1 MPRYSYTRLSAQDTS
16 FLMFES
22 ANQPMHVAAVQILEA
37 GALKTRQG
45 GIDIERYKRAIESVL
60 HRIPRYRQKLGWIPI
75 ENRPIWVDDR
85 HFNIDY
91 HIRHSALPRPGGKE
105 ELLKLVARLLTRQLD
120 RTRPLWEIQVIE
132 GLDEEHFAVFSKIHH
147 CMIDGASGADI
158 SQILMSPSADTEIN
172 APVPFIPR
180 PAPDRRELV
189 RHEIGRRVAEPLR
202 LVRGIREFTRQTENV
217 RDEIGLRVRALREMV
232 GWAFQ
237 PASETP
243 MNGDLGPHRR
253 LEWFTHPLDD
263 VKEVRRKLNCTVNDV
278 VLATV
283 AGAVR
288 DYLVRRSVDPGEI
301 DFRVSAPVSVRRDE
315 EKGKL
320 GNHVSSWIVG
330 LPIDESDPLARVKR
344 IREVTAELKESK
356 QALGVEMMMKAAEMA
371 PPTLMSLG
379 SQASSGPINMIVTN
393 VPGPQFPLYIL
404 GAKLLETV
412 PLVPL
417 LANTGLGIALFSY
430 DGKLSWGFNADYEL
444 IPDLADFQKI
454 VVHAF
459 DELSQAASLRVAS
472 APVEEKAAS
481 ARPRARRRTRAAAGA
496 AKDSEETPGA

>member
-1 MPRYSYTRLSAQDTS
+1 MVAGRGYERLSAQDTS
-16 FLMFES
+16 FLMFEH
-22 ANQPMHVAAVQILEA
+22 ANQPMHVAAIQILEA
-37 GALKTRQG
+37 GGLKKKDG
-45 GIDIERYKRAIESVL
+45 GIDVDRYKRAVESVL
-60 HRIPRYRQKLGWIPI
+60 HRIPRYRQKLDWIPL

-91 HIRHSALPRPGGKE
+91 HIRHSALPQPGGKE

-132 GLDEEHFAVFSKIHH
+132 GLDEDHFAVFSKIHH
-147 CMIDGASGADI
+147 CMIDGAAGADI
-158 SQILMSPSADTEIN
+158 SQILMSPTSDPEI
-172 APVPFIPR
+172 AEPVPFIPR

-189 RHEIGRRVAEPLR
+189 RHEIARRLAQPLR

-217 RDEIGLRVRALREMV
+217 RDEIGLRVRALADLA

-243 MNGDLGPHRR
+243 LNGELGPHRR
-253 LEWFTHPLDD
+253 LEWFTHPLED

-288 DYLVRRSVDPGEI
+288 DYLIRRGVDPNGI
-301 DFRVSAPVSVRRDE
+301 DFRVSAPVSVRKDGD
-315 EKGKL
+315 KGKL
-320 GNHVSSWIVG
+320 GNHVSSWIVR
-330 LPIDESDPLARVKR
+330 LPVDEPDPVARVQR
-344 IREVTAELKESK
+344 IREVTLQLKESK

-379 SQASSGPINMIVTN
+379 SRASSGPINMIVTN

-444 IPDLADFQKI
+444 IPDLGDFQKI
-454 VVHAF
+454 LGHAF
-459 DELSQAASLRVAS
+459 DELFRAASLRIAS
-472 APVEEKAAS
+472 LPEEEEKKTP
-481 ARPRARRRTRAAAGA
+481 ARPRVRRRTRAVSS
-496 AKDSEETPGA
+496 AKDPEA